1 MRKRVFIGSRGATD
15 AFELEAFG
23 RASSPLPRG
32 LGRLALTQDD
42 TDPAIGR
49 QHMMSRTGA

>member
-23 RASSPLPRG
+23 RASSHCPEVWVG
-32 LGRLALTQDD
+32 LR
-42 TDPAIGR
+42 
-49 QHMMSRTGA
+49 